1 MKNEIKHVMSVTVST
16 GRPSPSD
23 TPKKPRRKKRVS
35 KKSEVSEPEFGTP
48 SSAKPSHGKPTDN
61 TVKTDKT
68 NNIEKTDPTNGTNK
82 TVKTDIDLSNKKAW
96 GNTDI
101 RRERREYIEDTVWNT
116 PPKFIGNISTEYSPE
131 VRAAVYRREKSR
143 TRFAYRGQMLT
154 AYRTGL
160 ILGTVL
166 GVIIGLGAWWCWHL
180 FA

>member
-1 MKNEIKHVMSVTVST
+1 MKNETKHVMSVTVST
-16 GRPSPSD
+16 GRPGQSD

-61 TVKTDKT
+61 TVKTV
-68 NNIEKTDPTNGTNK
+68 K
-82 TVKTDIDLSNKKAW
+82 TVKSGTPNGNDKTDAQRQW
-96 GNTDI
+96 
-101 RRERREYIEDTVWNT
+101 IEDVIWSA
-116 PPKFIGNISTEYSPE
+116 PHKDQGRGNISTTYSPT
-131 VRAAVYRREKSR
+131 VRSAMYRREKSR
-143 TRFAYRGQMLT
+143 TRFAYRGQMLI

-166 GVIIGLGAWWCWHL
+166 GVIIGLGAWWLTSL

>member
-35 KKSEVSEPEFGTP
+35 KKSAVSEPEFYEFVP

-61 TVKTDKT
+61 TD
-68 NNIEKTDPTNGTNK
+68 N
-82 TVKTDIDLSNKKAW
+82 TVKTDIDHSNKKAW

-101 RRERREYIEDTVWNT
+101 RREYIEDTVWSA
-116 PPKFIGNISTEYSPE
+116 PRKDQAIGNISTTYSPT

-143 TRFAYRGQMLT
+143 TRFAYRGQILT

>member
-16 GRPSPSD
+16 GRPGPSD

-35 KKSEVSEPEFGTP
+35 KKSAVSEPEFYEFVP

-61 TVKTDKT
+61 TDNTVKTDKT
-68 NNIEKTDPTNGTNK
+68 DNTE
-82 TVKTDIDLSNKKAW
+82 KTDIDLSNKKAW

-101 RRERREYIEDTVWNT
+101 RRERREYIEDTVWSS
-116 PPKFIGNISTEYSPE
+116 PRKDQAIGNISTEYSPT

-143 TRFAYRGQMLT
+143 TRFAYRGQILT

>member
-1 MKNEIKHVMSVTVST
+1 MKNETKHVMSVTIST
-16 GRPSPSD
+16 GRPGPSD

-61 TVKTDKT
+61 TVKTD
-68 NNIEKTDPTNGTNK
+68 NTDNTVKPVK
-82 TVKTDIDLSNKKAW
+82 TVKTVKSGTPN
-96 GNTDI
+96 GNDKTDAQ
-101 RRERREYIEDTVWNT
+101 RQWIEDVIWSA
-116 PPKFIGNISTEYSPE
+116 PHKDQGLGNISTTYSPT
-131 VRAAVYRREKSR
+131 VRGAMYRREKSR
-143 TRFAYRGQMLT
+143 ARIAYRGQMLI

-166 GVIIGLGAWWCWHL
+166 GVIIGLGAWWLTSL

>member
-16 GRPSPSD
+16 GRPGPSD
-23 TPKKPRRKKRVS
+23 TPKKPRRKKRAP

-48 SSAKPSHGKPTDN
+48 SSAKPSHGKPTDK

-68 NNIEKTDPTNGTNK
+68 DN
-82 TVKTDIDLSNKKAW
+82 TVKTDIDHSNKKAW

-101 RRERREYIEDTVWNT
+101 RRERREYIEDTVWSS
-116 PPKFIGNISTEYSPE
+116 PRKDQAIGNISTEYSPT
-131 VRAAVYRREKSR
+131 VRAAVYQREKSR
-143 TRFAYRGQMLT
+143 TRFAYRGQILT

-166 GVIIGLGAWWCWHL
+166 GMIIGLGAWWCWHL

>member
-16 GRPSPSD
+16 GRPGPSD

-61 TVKTDKT
+61 TVKTV
-68 NNIEKTDPTNGTNK
+68 KTDNTE
-82 TVKTDIDLSNKKAW
+82 KTDIDLANKKAW

-101 RRERREYIEDTVWNT
+101 RREYIEDTVWSS
-116 PPKFIGNISTEYSPE
+116 PRKDQAIGNISTEYSPT
-131 VRAAVYRREKSR
+131 VRAAMYRREKSR
-143 TRFAYRGQMLT
+143 TRFAYRGQILT

-160 ILGTVL
+160 VLGTVL

>member
-16 GRPSPSD
+16 GRPGPSD

-35 KKSEVSEPEFGTP
+35 KKSAVSEPEFYEFVP

-61 TVKTDKT
+61 TDKADKTDNTVKTDNT
-68 NNIEKTDPTNGTNK
+68 E
-82 TVKTDIDLSNKKAW
+82 KTDIDLSNKKAW

-101 RRERREYIEDTVWNT
+101 RRERREYIEDTVWSS
-116 PPKFIGNISTEYSPE
+116 PRKDQAIGNISTTYSPT

-143 TRFAYRGQMLT
+143 TRFAYRGQILT

>member
-1 MKNEIKHVMSVTVST
+1 MSVTVST

-35 KKSEVSEPEFGTP
+35 KKSAVSEPEFYEFVP

-68 NNIEKTDPTNGTNK
+68 
-82 TVKTDIDLSNKKAW
+82 DIDHSNKKAW

-101 RRERREYIEDTVWNT
+101 RREYIEDTVWSA
-116 PPKFIGNISTEYSPE
+116 PRKDQAIGNISTEYSPT
-131 VRAAVYRREKSR
+131 VRNAMYRREKSR
-143 TRFAYRGQMLT
+143 TRFAYRGQILI

>member
-1 MKNEIKHVMSVTVST
+1 MKNETKHVMSVTVST
-16 GRPSPSD
+16 GRPGPSD

-48 SSAKPSHGKPTDN
+48 SSAKPSHGKPTDKTDKTDN
-61 TVKTDKT
+61 TVKTD
-68 NNIEKTDPTNGTNK
+68 
-82 TVKTDIDLSNKKAW
+82 KTDIDLSNKKAW

-101 RRERREYIEDTVWNT
+101 RREYIEDTVWSA
-116 PPKFIGNISTEYSPE
+116 PRKDQAIGNISTEYSPT

-143 TRFAYRGQMLT
+143 TRFAYRGQMLI

-166 GVIIGLGAWWCWHL
+166 GVIIGLGAWWLTSL

>member
-16 GRPSPSD
+16 GRPGPSD

-61 TVKTDKT
+61 TVKT
-68 NNIEKTDPTNGTNK
+68 
-82 TVKTDIDLSNKKAW
+82 VKTGTPN
-96 GNTDI
+96 GNDKSDVQ
-101 RRERREYIEDTVWNT
+101 RQWIEDTIWSA
-116 PPKFIGNISTEYSPE
+116 PRKDQALGNISTTYSPT

-143 TRFAYRGQMLT
+143 TRFAYRGQILT

-160 ILGTVL
+160 VLGTVL

>member
-1 MKNEIKHVMSVTVST
+1 MSVTVST
-16 GRPSPSD
+16 GRPSPND
-23 TPKKPRRKKRVS
+23 TPKTPRRKKRAP
-35 KKSEVSEPEFGTP
+35 KKSAVSEPEFYEFAP

-61 TVKTDKT
+61 TVKTDNT
-68 NNIEKTDPTNGTNK
+68 E
-82 TVKTDIDLSNKKAW
+82 KTDIDLSNKKAW

-101 RRERREYIEDTVWNT
+101 RRERREYIEDTVWSS
-116 PPKFIGNISTEYSPE
+116 PRKDQAIGNISTTYSPT

-143 TRFAYRGQMLT
+143 TRFAYRGQILT